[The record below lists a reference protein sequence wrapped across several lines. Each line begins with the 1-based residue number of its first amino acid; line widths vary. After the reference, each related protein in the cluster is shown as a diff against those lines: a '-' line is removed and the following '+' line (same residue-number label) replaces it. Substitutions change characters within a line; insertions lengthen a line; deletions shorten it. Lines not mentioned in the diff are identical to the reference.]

1 MRVGVLGIN
10 HKLADLKLRESFA
23 KVCQKKFSPKESINL
38 EHPIVLLSTCN
49 RAEVYFSSEVLSDTH
64 SHILNILRDELVDVS
79 ETFDQKLYSYFGL
92 DCFQHLAQVAAGLDS
107 AIVAETEIQG
117 QVKNA
122 YEISSDTVTLSQDLH
137 FLFQKSLKIAKDIRS
152 KFTLGRGM
160 PDLEHAV
167 LNAGLNFFGEPE
179 KTRILVVGASDIN
192 EKIIAFL
199 KCKHINDITI
209 CNRSGQRAHLLA
221 EKYLIDTLSWNRLSE
236 WVNYDWI
243 IFGTKASEYLISK
256 KDLPN
261 TIVGEKL
268 IIDLSVP
275 RNVEPKIGRDPRI
288 TLLNIDQI
296 DRMLQ
301 IRKQRTLHFVSEARE
316 VVFHAAKTQIE
327 LFHERE
333 KRREKFLQCA

>member
-1 MRVGVLGIN
+1 MKVGVLGIN
-10 HKLADLKLRESFA
+10 HKLADLKLRETIA
-23 KVCQKKFSPKESINL
+23 KVCQKIYSPSESMSM
-38 EHPIVLLSTCN
+38 EHPLVLLSTCN
-49 RAEVYFSSEVLSDTH
+49 RAEVYFSSEVLADTH
-64 SHILNILRDELVDVS
+64 SSLLNILRDELVDVS

-122 YEISSDTVTLSQDLH
+122 YEGSSSLITLPQDLH

-152 KFTLGRGM
+152 RFTLGRGM

-167 LNAGLNFFGEPE
+167 LNTGLNFFGEPD
-179 KTRILVVGASDIN
+179 KAKILIVGASDIN
-192 EKIIAFL
+192 EKIIAFF
-199 KCKHINDITI
+199 KSKNINNITL

-221 EKYLIDTLSWNRLSE
+221 EKYLVDMLNWSRLSE
-236 WVNYDWI
+236 WSNYDWI
-243 IFGTKASEYLISK
+243 IFGTKASEFLISK
-256 KDLPN
+256 KDIPN
-261 TIVGEKL
+261 DMRGQKL
-268 IIDLSVP
+268 VVDLCVP
-275 RNVEPKIGRDPRI
+275 RNVEPKLGRDPRI

-301 IRKQRTLHFVSEARE
+301 IRKQRTLHLVSEARE
-316 VVFHAAKTQIE
+316 IVIQSAKTQVE
-327 LFHERE
+327 LFHDRE